1 MRFITYRLKSEHAS
15 SLDHVGAL
23 ASDGERIVDL
33 TADFGSLLA
42 LIDRGNEGLALARK
56 RVAEAKETVA
66 VAEVA
71 LRAPLPEPRQIRDF
85 MTFELHYRQAI
96 VATIRMR
103 VGRLAP
109 LARALGTAKV
119 PRVWYQQPIYYN
131 CNRFSV
137 VGPEADVIWP
147 SGAELMDYECELAAV
162 IGKTGKDIPRE
173 RALEHIFGFTIY
185 NDMTARDLQ
194 LREMQA
200 RLGPAK
206 GKDFDTGNVFG
217 PWIVTRDEIY
227 PYDLTMIARVNGEER
242 GRGYSRDMHHR
253 WEDVIAH
260 VSRSETLHAG
270 EILGSGTVGNGCGFE
285 HLRFL
290 EPGSV
295 VELEITG
302 IGKLRNRLVKP

>member
-1 MRFITYRLKSEHAS
+1 M
-15 SLDHVGAL
+15 
-23 ASDGERIVDL
+23 
-33 TADFGSLLA
+33 
-42 LIDRGNEGLALARK
+42 
-56 RVAEAKETVA
+56 
-66 VAEVA
+66 
-71 LRAPLPEPRQIRDF
+71 
-85 MTFELHYRQAI
+85 
-96 VATIRMR
+96 
-103 VGRLAP
+103 
-109 LARALGTAKV
+109 
-119 PRVWYQQPIYYN
+119 
-131 CNRFSV
+131 
-137 VGPEADVIWP
+137 IWP
-147 SGAELMDYECELAAV
+147 RGAELMDYECELAAV
-162 IGKTGKDIPRE
+162 IGMTGKDIPRE
-173 RALEHIFGFTIY
+173 RAQEHIFGFTIY

-217 PWIVTRDEIY
+217 PWIVTRDEID

-260 VSRSETLHAG
+260 VSRSESLHAG
-270 EILGSGTVGNGCGFE
+270 EILGSGTVGNGCGLE

-302 IGKLRNRLVKP
+302 IGKLRNRLVKR